1 MNVTRQ
7 TLGFIVASAGL
18 AALLLSAFANPL
30 SIGQDE
36 VFGWLQWTGV
46 IVGAA
51 SLALGVVLAW
61 VPLHRRSQT
70 PTHA

>member
-1 MNVTRQ
+1 MTRQ
-7 TLGFIVASAGL
+7 TLGFSVAIAGL

-36 VFGWLQWTGV
+36 VFVWLQWTGV
-46 IVGAA
+46 VVGAA
-51 SLALGVVLAW
+51 ALALGVVLAW